1 MLVILA
7 GGSLA
12 FFMIMSEFFLIKRTS
27 VLTLSVC
34 GIFKEVATIF
44 ISSLIFGD
52 VLTIIN
58 IVGLC
63 ITLFGIGLYN
73 WLKFR
78 VMRAKV
84 RKETAA
90 TGLEDELSSQR
101 VAFHEQPEDSED
113 YDMDDINTAH
123 IYSTVAESTPILLV
137 DGGLTTYRDD
147 NSIEMKRSKTRSHD
161 DSNNNNDDDQES
173 NFSEDS
179 DLMPRC
185 DRGDRYQ

>member
-1 MLVILA
+1 MLIILA

-12 FFMIMSEFFLIKRTS
+12 FFMIVSEFFLIKRTS

-44 ISSLIFGD
+44 ISSLVFGD
-52 VLTIIN
+52 ILTIIN

-78 VMRAKV
+78 VMRAKA

-90 TGLEDELSSQR
+90 LEDPVTPTL
-101 VAFHEQPEDSED
+101 HEQDAED
-113 YDMDDINTAH
+113 YSMDDIH

-137 DGGLTTYRDD
+137 DGGLTAYRD
-147 NSIEMKRSKTRSHD
+147 SKESSRRRDEEHEDESD
-161 DSNNNNDDDQES
+161 DY
-173 NFSEDS
+173 SEDS